1 MALKVTTFSSKGR
14 ATRIKS
20 IKNNEIYHLQSD
32 NQLRL
37 FLLLEWTDVV
47 TDITVNHE
55 LNNLKLNLENI
66 ENLRLDKFIDKEI
79 GKLYKL
85 HTNFLITMNKQNLDE
100 QVAISVKSVTEL
112 ERKVVIEKLEIER
125 RYWNNKGI
133 KFYIITDKELD
144 KTVVDNIMW
153 VRETLFDKEIN
164 NKEKLSNELY
174 CLLEQNRHLAIKS
187 LLKVFDS
194 DKHKDGMG
202 LFIFRYL
209 IAKKRI
215 KINMKLPM
223 NLENIIDEMID
234 FEVNTNAF

>member
-47 TDITVNHE
+47 TDIKVNHE
-55 LNNLKLNLENI
+55 LNDLEANLENT

-79 GKLYKL
+79 GNLYKL
-85 HTNFLITMNKQNLDE
+85 HTNFLITINKQNAE
-100 QVAISVKSVTEL
+100 EKVAISVKSVTEL
-112 ERKVVIEKLEIER
+112 ERKVVIEKIEIER
-125 RYWNNKGI
+125 RYWSSKGVE
-133 KFYIITDKELD
+133 FYIITDKQLD
-144 KTVVDNIMW
+144 RIVAENIIW
-153 VRETLFDKEIN
+153 VRETLLDKEIT
-164 NKEKLSNELY
+164 NKKELANELY
-174 CLLEQNRHLAIKS
+174 CLLEANRLVNINS

-194 DKHKDGMG
+194 DKCKNGMG

-209 IAKKRI
+209 IANKVI
-215 KINMKLPM
+215 KINMKKQ
-223 NLENIIDEMID
+223 IDLDKTVDKIID
-234 FEVNTNAF
+234 FEVNTNAS